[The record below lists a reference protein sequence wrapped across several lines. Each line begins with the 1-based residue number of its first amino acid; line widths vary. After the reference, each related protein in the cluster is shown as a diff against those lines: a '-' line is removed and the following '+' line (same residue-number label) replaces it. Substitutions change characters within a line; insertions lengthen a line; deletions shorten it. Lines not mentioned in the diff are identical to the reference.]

1 MIEIS
6 TDINKAAYILQQ
18 EDVIGIPTETVY
30 GLAGNVFSHNA
41 VHKIFALKN
50 RPLFNPLIVHI
61 SNKNQLT
68 ELATDIP
75 DIAWALANAYWP
87 GPLTLLLPKHPSVPD
102 LVTGGKPTIAVRIP
116 NHPLTLSLLNQLSFP
131 LAAPSANPF
140 GSISPTQAL
149 HVANYF
155 STTLS
160 LILDGGACKNG
171 LESTIIGFQNKQPV
185 LYRLGSITA
194 EALAPI
200 TGKLETITNNDKAP
214 EAPGMLSKHY
224 APKTKTILAKNIDQL
239 IEENSHKRLGLL
251 LFQQAKKLLPNW
263 RQEILSPTG
272 QLEEAAA
279 NLYAAMHKLDKE
291 ELDLIIAEYFPDEG
305 LGKTINDRLNRATT
319 A

>member
-6 TDINKAAYILQQ
+6 TDIEKAAHILQQ

-30 GLAGNVFSHNA
+30 GLAGNVFSHKA

-50 RPLFNPLIVHI
+50 RPLFNPLIVHV

-102 LVTGGKPTIAVRIP
+102 LVTGGKPTIAIRIP
-116 NHPLTLSLLNQLSFP
+116 NPPLTLSLLNQLSFP

-140 GSISPTQAL
+140 GSISPTEAL
-149 HVANYF
+149 HVSNYF
-155 STTLS
+155 SATLS
-160 LILDGGACKNG
+160 MVLDGGACKNG
-171 LESTIIGFQNKQPV
+171 LESTIIGFQNKQPL

-194 EALAPI
+194 EELAPI

-224 APKTKTILAKNIDQL
+224 APKTKTFLTNNIDQL

-251 LFQQAKKLLPNW
+251 LFQQPKKLPPNC

-279 NLYAAMHKLDKE
+279 NLYAAMHKLDNA

-305 LGKTINDRLNRATT
+305 LGKTINDRLNRAAT